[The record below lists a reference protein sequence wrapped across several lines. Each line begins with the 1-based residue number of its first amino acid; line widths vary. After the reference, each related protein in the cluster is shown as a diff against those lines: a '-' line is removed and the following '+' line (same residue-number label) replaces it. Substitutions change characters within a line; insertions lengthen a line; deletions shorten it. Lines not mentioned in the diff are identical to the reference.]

1 MMRIALV
8 VVAALIVLV
17 AGVAVVGWMLP
28 KGHRAS
34 RTVLVHAPTDVV
46 FALITDVAHAT
57 DWRSG
62 VKGVTDIRGQ
72 GLGMEFR
79 EVGDQGT
86 IAYRVEAWE
95 PGRRFVT
102 RIADPSLPYGG
113 SWTFDLHPVAD
124 GTELTITEDGE
135 VYNPIFRFMSRFFF
149 SPTVTIERYQADVVI
164 SATP

>member
-1 MMRIALV
+1 MLRITLI
-8 VVAALIVLV
+8 VVAAFVLLV

-34 RTVLVHAPTDVV
+34 RTVVVHAPPDAV
-46 FALITDVAHAT
+46 FTLITDFAHAP

-79 EVGDQGT
+79 EVGDQGA
-86 IAYRVEAWE
+86 ILFRVEAWE

-113 SWTFDLHPVAD
+113 TWTFDLRPVAG
-124 GTELTITEDGE
+124 GTELTISEDGE

-149 SPTVTIERYQADVVI
+149 SPTATIERYQADVVKRYRE
-164 SATP
+164 